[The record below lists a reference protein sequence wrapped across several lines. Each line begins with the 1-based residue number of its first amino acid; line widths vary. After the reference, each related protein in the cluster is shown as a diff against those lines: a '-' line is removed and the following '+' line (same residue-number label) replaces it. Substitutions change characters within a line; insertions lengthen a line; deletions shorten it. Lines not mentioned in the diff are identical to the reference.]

1 MISFKSGNCAP
12 LHRLFLRATSGLI
25 CQGMANRGGRLH
37 QWLSVRLRR
46 WRLGQ
51 VCTHTPCCSSMTALC
66 CDEGAKE
73 QEKGCNSGVTHF
85 GSLVVTVGLFSEVL
99 DRRSSRWRIEWA
111 SLVWRN
117 RFWRDSRSGT
127 GASLKEVAGRTV
139 YFLSKQSYGED
150 KEGYIRAFWVSRKV

>member
-1 MISFKSGNCAP
+1 MTALCCDEGAKEQEKGCNSGVTHFGS
-12 LHRLFLRATSGLI
+12 LVVT
-25 CQGMANRGGRLH
+25 
-37 QWLSVRLRR
+37 V

-99 DRRSSRWRIEWA
+99 DRRSRRWRIE
-111 SLVWRN
+111 
-117 RFWRDSRSGT
+117 
-127 GASLKEVAGRTV
+127 
-139 YFLSKQSYGED
+139 
-150 KEGYIRAFWVSRKV
+150 